1 MVVCMYIKRS
11 IEDIIEKTNKGF
23 KAVLVAGARQ
33 VGKSTLLKHL
43 YSGYRYVTF
52 DDPVLLSE
60 TKREPGLFFR
70 NNKPPVILDEV
81 QYISELFPYI
91 KMECD
96 KTDEKGL
103 FQLTGSQQYRMMK
116 NVSESLAGRV
126 AILELSGLSLR
137 EIKNDAFREPF
148 IPSENYLNER
158 AKTAKVCDN
167 LWEII
172 HRGGYPALADTNVD
186 WQTFFSSYVQTYI
199 DRDINELANV
209 KNKLKFT
216 QFLTVM
222 ASRTGQMLNYATVA
236 DQLEI
241 SAATVKEWTSLL
253 ETSGI
258 VYILQPFSNSSL
270 NRAIKTPKLYFRDTG
285 LVCYLTKYPTAETAM
300 NGALAG
306 ELFETFVVSEI
317 LKSFSN
323 AGLDYRMYVTYY
335 RGKDKIRR
343 RQNRERTEQEAEI
356 DLLIEQGDTLY
367 PVEIKLSAN
376 PRLSMTNAFDVL
388 DRINGKKRGN
398 GTIICMYE
406 SVQWLNERTVAIPV
420 EYI

>member
-1 MVVCMYIKRS
+1 MYIKRA
-11 IEDIIEKTNKGF
+11 IEDVIEKTNTGF
-23 KAVLVAGARQ
+23 KAVLVTGARQ

-43 YSGYRYVTF
+43 YNGHRYITF

-60 TKREPGLFFR
+60 TKKEPGLFFR
-70 NNKPPVILDEV
+70 NHKPPMILDEV

-96 KTDEKGL
+96 KTDDKGL
-103 FQLTGSQQYRMMK
+103 FQLTGSQQYHMMK

-126 AILELSGLSLR
+126 AILELAGLSLR
-137 EIKNDAFREPF
+137 EMRADMFRQPF
-148 IPSENYLNER
+148 IPSEDYINER
-158 AKTAKVCDN
+158 GKTAKVCDH

-172 HRGGYPALADTNVD
+172 HRGGYPALADKNVD

-199 DRDINELANV
+199 DRDINDLANV

-222 ASRTGQMLNYATVA
+222 ASRTGQMLNYATIA
-236 DQLEI
+236 EQLEI
-241 SAATVKEWTSLL
+241 SASTVKEWISLL
-253 ETSGI
+253 EASGI

-270 NRAIKTPKLYFRDTG
+270 NRVIKTPKLYFRDTG
-285 LVCYLTKYPTAETAM
+285 LVCYLAKYPTAETAM
-300 NGALAG
+300 NGAMAG

-343 RQNRERTEQEAEI
+343 RRNGERMEQEAEI

-376 PRLSMTNAFDVL
+376 PKLSMTNAFDVI
-388 DRINGKKRGN
+388 DKINGRKRGN

>member
-1 MVVCMYIKRS
+1 MYIKRA
-11 IEDIIEKTNKGF
+11 IEDVIEKTNKGF
-23 KAVLVAGARQ
+23 KAVLVTGARQ

-43 YSGYRYVTF
+43 YNGHRYITF

-60 TKREPGLFFR
+60 TKKEPGLFFR
-70 NNKPPVILDEV
+70 NHKPPMILDEV

-96 KTDEKGL
+96 KVDDKGL
-103 FQLTGSQQYRMMK
+103 FQLTGSQQYQMMK

-126 AILELSGLSLR
+126 AILELAGLSLR
-137 EIKNDAFREPF
+137 EMRADTFRQPF
-148 IPSENYLNER
+148 IPSEDYINER
-158 AKTAKVCDN
+158 GKTAKVCDY

-172 HRGGYPALADTNVD
+172 HRGGYPALADKNVD

-199 DRDINELANV
+199 DRDINDLANV

-222 ASRTGQMLNYATVA
+222 ASRTGQMLNYATIA
-236 DQLEI
+236 EQLEI
-241 SAATVKEWTSLL
+241 SASTVKEWISLL
-253 ETSGI
+253 EASGI

-285 LVCYLTKYPTAETAM
+285 LICYLAKYPTADAAM
-300 NGALAG
+300 NGAMAG

-343 RQNRERTEQEAEI
+343 RRNGERMEQKAEI
-356 DLLIEQGDTLY
+356 DLMIEQGDMIY

-376 PRLSMTNAFDVL
+376 PKLSMTNAFDVI
-388 DRINGKKRGN
+388 DKISGKNRGN
-398 GTIICMYE
+398 GTIVCMYE
-406 SVQWLNERTVAIPV
+406 SVQWLNERTVAVPV

>member
-1 MVVCMYIKRS
+1 MYIKRA
-11 IEDIIEKTNKGF
+11 IEDVIEKTNKGF
-23 KAVLVAGARQ
+23 KAVLVTGARQ

-43 YSGYRYVTF
+43 YNGHRYITF

-60 TKREPGLFFR
+60 TKKEPGLFFR
-70 NNKPPVILDEV
+70 NYKPPMILDEV

-96 KTDEKGL
+96 KVDDKGL
-103 FQLTGSQQYRMMK
+103 FQLTGSQQYQMMK

-126 AILELSGLSLR
+126 AILELAGLSLR
-137 EIKNDAFREPF
+137 EMRADTFWQPF
-148 IPSENYLNER
+148 IPSEDYINER
-158 AKTAKVCDN
+158 GKTAKVCDY

-172 HRGGYPALADTNVD
+172 HRGGYPALADKNVD

-199 DRDINELANV
+199 DRDINDLANV

-222 ASRTGQMLNYATVA
+222 ASRTGQMLNYTTIAE
-236 DQLEI
+236 QLEI
-241 SAATVKEWTSLL
+241 SASTVKEWISLL
-253 ETSGI
+253 EASGI

-285 LVCYLTKYPTAETAM
+285 LVCYLAKYPTADAAM
-300 NGALAG
+300 NGAMAG

-343 RQNRERTEQEAEI
+343 RRNGERMEQEAEI
-356 DLLIEQGDTLY
+356 DLMIEQGDMIY

-376 PRLSMTNAFDVL
+376 PKLSMTNAFDVI
-388 DRINGKKRGN
+388 DKISGKNRGN
-398 GTIICMYE
+398 GTIVCMYE
-406 SVQWLNERTVAIPV
+406 SVQWLNERTVAVPV

>member
-1 MVVCMYIKRS
+1 MYVKRA
-11 IEDIIEKTNKGF
+11 IEDIVKKTDKGF
-23 KAVLVAGARQ
+23 KAVLVTGARQ

-43 YSGYRYVTF
+43 YSGHNYITF
-52 DDPVLLSE
+52 DDPVILSE

-70 NNKPPVILDEV
+70 NNKPPMILDEV
-81 QYISELFPYI
+81 QYISELFSYI

-103 FQLTGSQQYRMMK
+103 FQLTGSQQYQMMK

-137 EIKNDAFREPF
+137 EMRADSFRKPF
-148 IPSENYLNER
+148 IPSEAYICER
-158 AKTAKVCDN
+158 AKTAKVCDH

-172 HRGGYPALADTNVD
+172 HRGGYPALTDADVD

-199 DRDINELANV
+199 DRDINDLSNV

-222 ASRTGQMLNYATVA
+222 ASRTGQMLNYTTVA
-236 DQLEI
+236 QQLEI
-241 SAATVKEWTSLL
+241 STATVKEWTSLL

-258 VYILQPFSNSSL
+258 VYILQPFSNSAL

-285 LVCYLTKYPTAETAM
+285 LVCYLTKYPTADTAM
-300 NGALAG
+300 NGAMAG
-306 ELFETFVVSEI
+306 ALFETFVVSEV

-335 RGKDKIRR
+335 RGKDKLRK
-343 RQNRERTEQEAEI
+343 QQKGERTVQEAEI
-356 DLLIEQGDTLY
+356 DLLIEQGDILY

-376 PRLSMTNAFDVL
+376 PKLSMTNAFDVI
-388 DRINGKKRGN
+388 DRIGGKSRGN

-420 EYI
+420 EYV

>member
-1 MVVCMYIKRS
+1 MYIKRA
-11 IEDIIEKTNKGF
+11 IEKTVEKTGKSF
-23 KAVLVAGARQ
+23 KAVLVTGARQ

-43 YSGYRYVTF
+43 YEEDRYITF
-52 DDPVLLSE
+52 DDPLLLSE

-70 NNKPPVILDEV
+70 NNKPPMILDEI

-96 KTDEKGL
+96 RTDEKGL
-103 FQLTGSQQYRMMK
+103 FRMTGSQQYQMMK

-137 EIKNDAFREPF
+137 EIQNDPFNKPF
-148 IPSENYLNER
+148 IPTESYIDER
-158 AKTAKVCDN
+158 GKTAKTCGN
-167 LWEII
+167 LWDVI
-172 HRGGYPALADTNVD
+172 HRGGYPALADENVD
-186 WQTFFSSYVQTYI
+186 WQTFFSSYVQTYL

-216 QFLTVM
+216 QFLTAM
-222 ASRTGQMLNYATVA
+222 AARTGQLLNYAAVA
-236 DQLEI
+236 EQIEMP
-241 SAATVKEWTSLL
+241 AATVKEWISILAA
-253 ETSGI
+253 SGI
-258 VYILQPFSNSSL
+258 IYILQPYSNSSL

-285 LVCYLTKYPTAETAM
+285 LVCFLTKYPTADTAM

-306 ELFETFVVSEI
+306 GLFETFVVSEV

-323 AGLDYRMYVTYY
+323 TGLDYRMYVSYY

-343 RQNRERTEQEAEI
+343 RQNGELMEQEAEI
-356 DLLIEQGDTLY
+356 DLIIEQGDVIY
-367 PVEIKLSAN
+367 PVEIKLSSN
-376 PRLSMTNAFDVL
+376 PKLSMTNAFDVA
-388 DRINGKKRGN
+388 DKINGKHRGI
-398 GTIICMYE
+398 GTIVCMYD
-406 SVQWLNERTVAIPV
+406 SVQWLNEKTVALPV